1 MVEVSYILYYCSAGT
16 QHPIP
21 SRLAGRGVVMYEDDV
36 HAYVSALEYRL
47 GRAIRLLDLA
57 KHQVDNDLCDEIAR
71 CLDEEDAYNSADDY

>member
-1 MVEVSYILYYCSAGT
+1 
-16 QHPIP
+16 
-21 SRLAGRGVVMYEDDV
+21 MYEDDV